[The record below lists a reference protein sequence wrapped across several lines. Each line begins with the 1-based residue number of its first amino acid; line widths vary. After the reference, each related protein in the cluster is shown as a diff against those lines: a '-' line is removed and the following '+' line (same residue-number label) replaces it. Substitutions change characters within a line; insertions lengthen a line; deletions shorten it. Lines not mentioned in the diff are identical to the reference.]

1 MADIFLKCKL
11 CFSQGGKIHINEAK
25 VVRLIKEIKTSK
37 VMLLCA
43 FTLPVIRFFFT
54 FLLSDHY
61 RSLSFLFLFHSLYL
75 STSF

>member
-25 VVRLIKEIKTSK
+25 VVRLIKEIKNSK

-43 FTLPVIRFFFT
+43 FTLPVIRFFFH
-54 FLLSDHY
+54 F
-61 RSLSFLFLFHSLYL
+61 FAF
-75 STSF
+75 